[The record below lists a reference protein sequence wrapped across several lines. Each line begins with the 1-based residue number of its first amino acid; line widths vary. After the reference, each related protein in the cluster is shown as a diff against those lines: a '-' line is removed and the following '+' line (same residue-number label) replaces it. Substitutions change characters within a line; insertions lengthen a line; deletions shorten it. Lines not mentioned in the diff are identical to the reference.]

1 MDKVFLAI
9 YTNEAKQYCDEDFY
23 ENISTLLYDKVTTCV
38 VDNSKTTDYLERVKG
53 ICEDND
59 INARYKFI
67 EVEDGQHRFQRSVLK
82 SVEYL
87 RKVFLTTDCDYF
99 LIIETDVI
107 PPDGTIRKMVKTM
120 NDNPDYG
127 AIGCVYYNGI
137 HSFTDE
143 YLVEEDC
150 VFSGCTMYRR
160 EMLEDIPFTWYVH
173 NEGCF
178 PDSCMKQD
186 AVYAGWR
193 VGNIRNIHCKHIKQ

>member
-9 YTNEAKQYCDEDFY
+9 YTNEAKRYCDVDFY
-23 ENISTLLYDKVTTCV
+23 ENVSTLLYDKVTTCI

-53 ICEDND
+53 ICEGVG

-67 EVEDGQHRFQRSVLK
+67 EVEDGMHRFQRSVLK

-127 AIGCVYYNGI
+127 AIGCVYYKGI

-143 YLVEEDC
+143 YLVEEGC

-160 EMLEDIPFTWYVH
+160 EMLEDIPFTWNVD

-178 PDSCMKQD
+178 PDSCMKYD
-186 AVYAGWR
+186 AMNAGWR
-193 VGNIRNIHCKHIKQ
+193 VGNIRNIHCKHLNH